1 MKKGSYVLIIGDS
14 LALIGFVM
22 ERFGV
27 DLKYVYSV
35 LVTALILLIT
45 AVWMAAK
52 GK

>member
-1 MKKGSYVLIIGDS
+1 MKKGSYVLLAGDL
-14 LALIGFVM
+14 LALVGFIL

-27 DLKYVYSV
+27 DLKYVYAV
-35 LVTALILLIT
+35 LVTALILLIV